1 MNASCHDKGVTWH
14 MKTWRMHASRHR
26 CMSHVTKQWMKE
38 SCFRFVNRMYH
49 PNVDELSGSVCLDVI
64 NQSWSPMFGILFFV
78 FFNLF
83 TKVLNSYKPY
93 SYTSRVPYYCEFD
106 QSTRPVFHITSNRR
120 SCILLQVEV
129 QKAISLNLILK
140 GTMLAVCYSVLQCAA
155 PRCHQ
160 PILESKVC
168 YTFFYRPLFHKQV
181 LHP

>member
-1 MNASCHDKGVTWH
+1 
-14 MKTWRMHASRHR
+14 MHESRHKAMNEGVMFQVR
-26 CMSHVTKQWMKE
+26 ESNVPSKRRRTLGLCMP
-38 SCFRFVNRMYH
+38 RR
-49 PNVDELSGSVCLDVI
+49 
-64 NQSWSPMFGILFFV
+64 NQSIMESNVWYSFFV